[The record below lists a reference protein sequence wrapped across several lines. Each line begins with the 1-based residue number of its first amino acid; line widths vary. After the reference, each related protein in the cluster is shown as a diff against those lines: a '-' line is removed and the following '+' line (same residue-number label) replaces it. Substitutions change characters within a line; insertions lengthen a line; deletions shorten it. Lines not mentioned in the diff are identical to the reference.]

1 MREYDSDCTKA
12 NCKVLLIIIKVIS
25 LCCFAQLSD
34 GFTAIGSSCWTE
46 DTIGS
51 DIPSLSIMS

>member
-1 MREYDSDCTKA
+1 MWEYDSDCTKA
-12 NCKVLLIIIKVIS
+12 NCKVLLIIIKVVS

-34 GFTAIGSSCWTE
+34 GFAVTGSSCWTE

-51 DIPSLSIMS
+51 DLPSLSIMS